1 MTKCLT
7 SQTKHKAKESY
18 FCSSTQKSLRSQ
30 NIKFDE
36 AELEYMFLTKTMG
49 RKEGLNKETTP
60 TLYANMNNITK
71 LVKYLFLTEQ
81 MGWRKGITLFGET
94 KKETVE
100 KKLHQ
105 IHDME

>member
-1 MTKCLT
+1 MFNITDKVQDERIILLQFN
-7 SQTKHKAKESY
+7 SEIFEIAEY
-18 FCSSTQKSLRSQ
+18 KS
-30 NIKFDE
+30 DE
-36 AELEYMFLTKTMG
+36 ADVEYMFLTKTLG
-49 RKEGLNKETTP
+49 RREGLNKETTP

-100 KKLHQ
+100 EKLHQ